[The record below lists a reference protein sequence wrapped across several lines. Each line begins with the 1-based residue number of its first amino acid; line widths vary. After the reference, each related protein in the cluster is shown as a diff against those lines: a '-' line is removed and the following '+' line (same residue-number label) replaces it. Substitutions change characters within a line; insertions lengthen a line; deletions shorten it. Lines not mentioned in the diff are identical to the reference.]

1 MEAMSKHLEHFSAN
15 LFEEIMRFPHDT
27 DSNTGAQEIIKPEA
41 SQQYRLE
48 KRRARF
54 VHVKDQVMEHR

>member
-15 LFEEIMRFPHDT
+15 LFEEIMRFPHHT

-48 KRRARF
+48 
-54 VHVKDQVMEHR
+54 